1 MNKLRLVLVLALLA
15 YLSYPQFV
23 LADCYAVYSSADNAY
38 TYARKGHN
46 SDNLDDIHY
55 YARKTMYAAEEA
67 MSAAEICGCY
77 DARSYAEDAYDHA
90 RSAYGSD
97 DLDEAL
103 YHMRK
108 AKSEVIGKL
117 IVGGGPPGAGNGQ
130 HAEPLRR
137 LPGAGSCGAPAWVG
151 SFRLEASDRRA
162 ETRRT
167 TDRQKA
173 GTQ

>member
-1 MNKLRLVLVLALLA
+1 M
-15 YLSYPQFV
+15 SF
-23 LADCYAVYSSADNAY
+23 
-38 TYARKGHN
+38 
-46 SDNLDDIHY
+46 Y
-55 YARKTMYAAEEA
+55 YNVFFQ
-67 MSAAEICGCY
+67 
-77 DARSYAEDAYDHA
+77 AEDGIRDA

-162 ETRRT
+162 GARRT
-167 TDRQKA
+167 TEQK
-173 GTQ
+173 